1 MMATA
6 TGTIAALFTT
16 VAYVPQLIIRKC
28 WSTGKADDSSFRIF
42 ALLAA
47 GIGLWAA
54 HGVLRQDIVII
65 AANSVS
71 LCLLSCILY
80 LLHRAVVWV
89 ILADFDRLFAVVFI
103 ERCGHVWATRLRCPS
118 CPQ

>member
-16 VAYVPQLIIRKC
+16 VAYVPQLRKC
-28 WSTGKADDSSFRIF
+28 WSTGKADDLSFRMF

-47 GIGLWAA
+47 GIGLWVAY
-54 HGVLRQDIVII
+54 GVLRQDIVII

-80 LLHRAVVWV
+80 
-89 ILADFDRLFAVVFI
+89 FK
-103 ERCGHVWATRLRCPS
+103 LRPRNMRT
-118 CPQ
+118 